1 MAHVT
6 HTRTH
11 SNKFWLFYFFLSRGC
26 IYAVGE
32 IENIAA
38 LAAAAAAC
46 YTAVIVVA
54 AT

>member
-11 SNKFWLFYFFLSRGC
+11 SNKFWLFYFFYPGGA
-26 IYAVGE
+26 YAVGE